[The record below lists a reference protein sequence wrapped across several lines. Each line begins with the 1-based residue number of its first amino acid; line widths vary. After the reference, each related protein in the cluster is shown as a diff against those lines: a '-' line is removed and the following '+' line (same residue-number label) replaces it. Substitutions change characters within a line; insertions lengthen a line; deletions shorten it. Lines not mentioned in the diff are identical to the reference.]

1 MPNNNKLFLLVV
13 TILIL
18 LGFSNCFLFKQ
29 EYNEKLLFEGKIG
42 SGTGELRWETIDY
55 LPTGPTS
62 FGVNGRNEIFV
73 LDFLNNRVVKFDKN
87 GKFIENF
94 PQNKNNR
101 LMDISFDKND
111 NIYIEYISGNI
122 GIYDTDMI
130 LKRILNLKSL
140 VPPITPRITPVELTE
155 ANTILLI
162 NPKIDKENEII
173 EVDTNGTILQA
184 IERRSGYVVTKGEY
198 YIQETT
204 EGSSSIYN
212 NKHKQIL
219 SIRRLKTNDSETEM
233 LGIDS
238 LRNIYLKAGVKGLM
252 QDRIIKISPKG
263 RIIADFPI
271 KYSSGHTDVC
281 RTARVSKDGKVYI
294 LDDIDEKFQLWKY
307 SP

>member
-1 MPNNNKLFLLVV
+1 
-13 TILIL
+13 L
-18 LGFSNCFLFKQ
+18 LGFSSCFLLKQ
-29 EYNEKLLFEGKIG
+29 EYNENLLIEGKIG

-62 FGVNGRNEIFV
+62 FGVNSRNEIFI
-73 LDFLNNRVVKFDKN
+73 LDFLNNRVVKFDKR
-87 GKFIENF
+87 GRFVENF
-94 PQNKNNR
+94 PQDKKNR

-122 GIYDTDMI
+122 GIYDADMI
-130 LKRILNLKSL
+130 LKRTLDLKRL
-140 VPPITPRITPVELTE
+140 VPPITPQITPVEVTGD
-155 ANTILLI
+155 NTILLV
-162 NPKIDKENEII
+162 NPKINKENEII
-173 EVDTNGTILQA
+173 EVDTNGTIL
-184 IERRSGYVVTKGEY
+184 EVRDKRRGYIVTKGRY

-212 NKHKQIL
+212 NKHEQIL
-219 SIRRLKTNDSETEM
+219 STRKLRVNDSQTEI

-238 LRNIYLKAGVKGLM
+238 LHNIYIKSGVKGLM
-252 QDRIIKISPKG
+252 QDRIIKISPRG

-281 RTARVSKDGKVYI
+281 RTARVSQTGKVYI
-294 LDDIDEKFQLWKY
+294 LDDIDENFRLWEY